1 MDTSYPIVPVNQD
14 GGINMGD
21 WDGDGNMDIIVGGY
35 IGTRDAN
42 APACYSSPLRVYE
55 NKPEKNG
62 LKGNT
67 FPDAPATCR
76 QKCKVRTGHPLGR
89 RFGQRIANLG
99 FAL

>member
-1 MDTSYPIVPVNQD
+1 MASFTENLGLKKPDRTDRFSIEDFN
-14 GGINMGD
+14 
-21 WDGDGNMDIIVGGY
+21 GNMDIIVGGY

-67 FPDAPATCR
+67 FPDAPGDVSAEM
-76 QKCKVRTGHPLGR
+76 QGNELVQSR
-89 RFGQRIANLG
+89 RSPR
-99 FAL
+99 